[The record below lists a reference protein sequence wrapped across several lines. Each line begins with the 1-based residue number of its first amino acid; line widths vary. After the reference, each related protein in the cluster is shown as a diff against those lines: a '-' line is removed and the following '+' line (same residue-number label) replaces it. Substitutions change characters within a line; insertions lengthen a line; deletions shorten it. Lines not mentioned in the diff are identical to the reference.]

1 MKWYIFQSVQQLWQI
16 ATLKQQL
23 RQVTGLLN
31 TALDA
36 VEVGA
41 VEGVPLGPDVCVL
54 AEGAVAGAGHVAQH
68 AVVAQVAHAAVLLL
82 VLQVGHAGGV
92 VVDDDVVGALGGNSI
107 ALQNRRK
114 IQHENLLI
122 VKL

>member
-1 MKWYIFQSVQQLWQI
+1 MALTNSSSLNFSESYASLDLEQLQPP
-16 ATLKQQL
+16 AGDA
-23 RQVTGLLN
+23 V
-31 TALDA
+31 LDA